1 MKLCY
6 KINQEIG
13 QSKLESI
20 KSNDMIAT
28 SSLKEKRKKITGQ
41 VIELSQRIIDDIFE
55 KIQVRFMQKLLKLT
69 TVFILVKFKC

>member
-55 KIQVRFMQKLLKLT
+55 RIQVRFMQKLLKLIT
-69 TVFILVKFKC
+69 FSF

>member
-13 QSKLESI
+13 QSKLEGI
-20 KSNDMIAT
+20 RSNDMIAT

-55 KIQVRFMQKLLKLT
+55 RIQVRFM
-69 TVFILVKFKC
+69 